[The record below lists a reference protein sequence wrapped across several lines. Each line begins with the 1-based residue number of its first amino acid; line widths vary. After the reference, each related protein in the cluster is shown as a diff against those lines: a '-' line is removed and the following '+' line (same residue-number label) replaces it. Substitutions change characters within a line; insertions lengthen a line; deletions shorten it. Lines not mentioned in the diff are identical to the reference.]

1 MSAHSADGAAE
12 PAGHAAH
19 AAQGTTDR
27 YARVRDAMLAFR
39 DARAWKQFHDPK
51 NLAEGLTLEAAELL
65 EVFQWQTTD
74 EARALVRDAAARAK
88 VSEEVADCF
97 LFCVLMCDAFEIDL
111 LDAAQKK
118 IDLNAVKYPVEKSH
132 GRRDKYN
139 TL

>member
-12 PAGHAAH
+12 PARD
-19 AAQGTTDR
+19 AQHGAVDR

-39 DARAWKQFHDPK
+39 EARAWKQFHDPK

-74 EARALVRDAAARAK
+74 ESRALVRDAVARAK
-88 VSEEVADCF
+88 VAEEVADCF